1 MSYFNH
7 AFQKTFVG
15 VNAANPG
22 TQGFTGLNGGTLGTT
37 GNILATGQYAFVNP
51 KTWTVYGTAAGS
63 APTGCCP
70 VILAAGSLYQNDKI
84 GPFAGGYKESNKSK
98 EINPK
103 YVSRFY
109 FSPACAAQNNVIH
122 VGFTPY
128 TDDQA
133 LSLAITNAGANAADG
148 TYTNIALVDLS
159 TPTGSALEATLTVVG
174 GLVTTVAITQGGTGW
189 VTGDVVTPATGIS
202 SVGSS
207 IAGTTMTIAA
217 MAASGGAFFP
227 GMVIQGT
234 GVTAGTTIVNQLTGT
249 PGGAGTYTVSV
260 SQTVA
265 GPIAITGF
273 FLPYDGSGTITAPTF
288 TVTAGN
294 PTACQQDF
302 LCGETYNLRIDV
314 KGSPAL
320 RFLNHNAYLTVAA
333 YTGCCPAGSIAPV
346 AVDSTLV
353 MIEWANQIYNSP
365 LISPFILPVVVAE
378 NNSLWYAP
386 NTTAAQLAALVAP
399 AGYTIGGTWDKY
411 VSPGHVAGQ
420 YAGLVLNGAY
430 VDTKF
435 LDCTF
440 QPSDFYEKEPVR
452 LYASEVDLNG
462 DPCTFSGI
470 CVVTECEGRQA
481 NGFGDTY
488 LRDTIL
494 SERYSQNFFASD
506 FRIREITQGNQI
518 LNAISRNSTYNAF
531 FIQHNVP
538 RFNNPS
544 ATFDNDQYLLEVVV
558 ANTVTPTDGG
568 NGQLFA
574 NWVNTWLTNCGSR
587 CGTLETFACVTAC
600 TPVTP
605 VPAIS

>member
-15 VNAANPG
+15 
-22 TQGFTGLNGGTLGTT
+22 TQGFTSLNGGILGTT

-51 KTWTVYGTAAGS
+51 KSWTVYNTASAS

-70 VILAAGSLYQNDKI
+70 VILASGSLYQNDKI
-84 GPFAGGYKESNKSK
+84 GPFHGGYKESNKSK

-109 FSPACAAQNNVIH
+109 FTPACTAQNNVIH

-133 LSLAITNAGANAADG
+133 LSLAITTQGANAADG
-148 TYTNIALVDLS
+148 TYTDVPLVDII
-159 TPTGSALEATLTVVG
+159 TPVNGNSLEATLTVVNG
-174 GLVTTVAITQGGTGW
+174 FVQNVAITQAGTGFS
-189 VTGDVVTPATGIS
+189 TGDVVTTPTGVSAATSTIS
-202 SVGSS
+202 
-207 IAGTTMTIAA
+207 GTTLTIVA
-217 MAASGGAFFP
+217 MAASPGGGSFFP

-234 GVTAGTTIVNQLTGT
+234 GVTLGTTIVSQLTGT
-249 PGGAGTYTVSV
+249 TGGIGTYTVSLTQSV
-260 SQTVA
+260 VA
-265 GPIAITGF
+265 TTITGY
-273 FLPYDGSGTITAPTF
+273 FLPWDGSGAITAPTF

-294 PTACQQDF
+294 PAACQQDY
-302 LCGETYNLRIDV
+302 LCGETYNLRVDV

-320 RFLNHNAYLTVAA
+320 RFLNHNAYLTVSA
-333 YTGCCPAGSIAPV
+333 YTGCCAAGAIAPV
-346 AVDSTLV
+346 AVDATLV
-353 MIEWANQIYNSP
+353 YIEWANQIYNSP

-378 NNSLWYAP
+378 NNTLLYPP
-386 NTTAAQLAALVAP
+386 NTTAAQLATLAATAP
-399 AGYTIGGTWDKY
+399 AGFTTVSTWDKY
-411 VSPGHVAGQ
+411 VSPGHVVGQ
-420 YAGLVLNGAY
+420 YAGIVLNGAY

-440 QPSDFYEKEPVR
+440 QPTDFYEKEPVR

-462 DPCTFSGI
+462 DPCTFSGV

-494 SERYSQNFFASD
+494 SERYRQNFFASD
-506 FRIREITQGNQI
+506 FRIREITQGNQL
-518 LNAISRNSTYNAF
+518 LNAINRNTTYNAF
-531 FIQHNVP
+531 YIQHNVP

-544 ATFDNDQYLLEVVV
+544 STFDNDQYLLEIVVP
-558 ANTVTPTDGG
+558 NNVTPDSG

-574 NWVNTWLTNCGSR
+574 NWVNTWLNNCGSR
-587 CGTLETFACVTAC
+587 CGTLETFGCVTSC
-600 TPVTP
+600 SPVTP
-605 VPAIS
+605 VPSVS

>member
-1 MSYFNH
+1 MAYFNH

-22 TQGFTGLNGGTLGTT
+22 TQGFTGLNGGVLGTT

-51 KTWTVYGTAAGS
+51 KTWTVYPTASGS

-109 FSPACAAQNNVIH
+109 FSPACSAQNNVIH
-122 VGFTPY
+122 VGKTPY
-128 TDDQA
+128 TDDEA
-133 LSLAITNAGANAADG
+133 ISLAITNAGANAADG
-148 TYTNIALVDLS
+148 TYTNIALIDFS
-159 TPTGSALEATLTVVG
+159 SPTGSALEATLTVVG
-174 GLVTTVAITQGGTGW
+174 GLVTSVAVTQAGTGW
-189 VTGDVVTPATGIS
+189 VTGDTVGPAMGIS
-202 SVGSS
+202 SAGTTIS
-207 IAGTTMTIAA
+207 GTTMTVAA
-217 MAASGGAFFP
+217 MAANGGAYFA

-234 GVTAGTTIVNQLTGT
+234 GVTAGTTIVAQLTGT
-249 PGGAGTYTVSV
+249 PGGAGTYQVSV

-265 GPIAITGF
+265 ATTITGF
-273 FLPYDGSGTITAPTF
+273 FLPYDGSGSITAPIF
-288 TVTAGN
+288 TVTAGT
-294 PTACQQDF
+294 PTLCNQDYV
-302 LCGETYNLRIDV
+302 CGETYYLRIDV

-320 RFLNHNAYLTVAA
+320 RFLNHNAYLTVSA
-333 YTGCCPAGSIAPV
+333 YTGCCAAGTIAPT
-346 AVDSTLV
+346 AVDATLV
-353 MIEWANQIYNSP
+353 YIEWANQIYNSP

-378 NNSLWYAP
+378 NKSLWYSP
-386 NTTAAQLAALVAP
+386 NTTAAQLAAMVAP

-411 VSPGHVAGQ
+411 VSPGHVAGS

-440 QPSDFYEKEPVR
+440 QTADFYEKEPVR

-462 DPCTFSGI
+462 DPCTFSGV

-488 LRDTIL
+488 LRDAIL
-494 SERYSQNFFASD
+494 SERYRQNFFSSD

-518 LNAISRNSTYNAF
+518 LNAISRNTTYNAF
-531 FIQHNVP
+531 FIQHSVP
-538 RFNNPS
+538 RFNNP
-544 ATFDNDQYLLEVVV
+544 TGVFDNDQYLLEVVV

-587 CGTLETFACVTAC
+587 CGTLETLSCVTSC
-600 TPVTP
+600 TPITP
-605 VPAIS
+605 IPA

>member
-15 VNAANPG
+15 VNASASGYTP
-22 TQGFTGLNGGTLGTT
+22 GFTGLNGGRLGTT
-37 GNILATGQYAFVNP
+37 GNILKTGQYAFVNP
-51 KTWTVYGTAAGS
+51 KSWSVYPTASGS
-63 APTGCCP
+63 APSCS
-70 VILAAGSLYQNDKI
+70 VVLAAGSLYENDKI
-84 GPFAGGYKESNKSK
+84 GPFAGGYLESNKSK

-109 FSPACAAQNNVIH
+109 FTPACTAQNNVIH
-122 VGFTPY
+122 VGYTPY

-133 LSLAITNAGANAADG
+133 ISLAITTAGANAADG
-148 TYTNIALVDLS
+148 VYTNVALIDLS
-159 TPTGSALEATLTVVG
+159 SPTGSALEATLTVVG
-174 GLVTTVAITQGGTGW
+174 GAVTNVAITQAGTGW
-189 VTGDVVTPATGIS
+189 ITGNEVSPAMGIS
-202 SVGSS
+202 TAGSS

-217 MAASGGAFFP
+217 MAANGGAYFP

-234 GVTAGTTIVNQLTGT
+234 GVTAGTTIVSQLTGT
-249 PGGAGTYTVSV
+249 PGGAGTYEVSV

-273 FLPYDGSGTITAPTF
+273 FLPYDGSGTITAPVF

-294 PTACQQDF
+294 PTACQKDF

-320 RFLNHNAYLTVAA
+320 RLLNHNSYLTVTA
-333 YTGCCPAGSIAPV
+333 YTGCCPEGSIAPV
-346 AVDSTLV
+346 AVDGTKV
-353 MIEWANQIYNSP
+353 YIEWANQIYNSP
-365 LISPFILPVVVAE
+365 LINPFIKPVVVAE
-378 NNSLWYAP
+378 NNSLWYSP
-386 NTTAAQLAALVAP
+386 DTTAAQLAAMSAP

-411 VSPGHVAGQ
+411 VSPGHTVGQ

-440 QPSDFYEKEPVR
+440 QPTDFYEKEPVR

-462 DPCTFSGI
+462 DPCTFEGV

-494 SERYSQNFFASD
+494 SERYRQNFFASD
-506 FRIREITQGNQI
+506 FRIREITQGNQL
-518 LNAISRNSTYNAF
+518 LNVISRNTTYNAF

-544 ATFDNDQYLLEVVV
+544 STFDNDQYLLEIIV
-558 ANTVTPTDGG
+558 ANTVTPTDSG

-574 NWVNTWLTNCGSR
+574 NWVQTWLDNSGSNCE
-587 CGTLETFACVTAC
+587 TLESFACVTSC
-600 TPVTP
+600 TPITP
-605 VPAIS
+605 IPAV